1 MTIDIEQGSPRFPT
15 ATSSISASSR
25 AEMDAALQDLQA
37 HKNAWVALPVS
48 ERIVI
53 LDRLIRDFLAI
64 APRWA
69 AALTAA
75 KGIPDDAPAVAEE
88 WGAGVWPV
96 MRSLRQLR
104 QVLGEIAQMGRPHI
118 PGPVTTRS
126 DGQVV
131 AQVFPFT
138 PYDRIFFMG
147 VTAEIWMEPGVSA
160 EAMRQSQAAIYH
172 DANHEG
178 KVALVLGA
186 GNVASI
192 APLDILYKLFQEDQV
207 VIIKMNPVNAYIGP
221 LLNEAFRALV
231 EPGFLRIVYGGAQEG
246 AYLCQSDL
254 VDEIHITGSDKTFDA
269 IVFGSGPEG
278 AARKASHEPLLHKR
292 ITGELG
298 NVSPVIVV
306 PGPWSEADLSY
317 QAEHLATMLTNNAGF
332 NCNATRVIIQH
343 AGWPQREQLLQHIRQ
358 VLNEV
363 PLRSAYY
370 PGAQDRQRAFVAGHP
385 GADQYGTAA
394 PDQLPWTLIPGV
406 DPHNSDDIC
415 FTTEAFCGLFAE
427 TPLEAGSVAEYIER
441 AVAFCNDRL
450 WGTLNATILVHPKS
464 LKDPRVK
471 DAVERAVANLR
482 YGNVGVNYW
491 AGSSFVL
498 GVTTWGAFPGHP
510 LYDIQSGTGVV
521 HNNLM
526 FAHPQKSVLRGPW
539 RATPKPTWF
548 VTQGKT
554 ARKVFPKLVEFD
566 AAPTPLKV
574 PGVMWSAIAG

>member
-15 ATSSISASSR
+15 ASSSISATSQTD
-25 AEMDAALQDLQA
+25 MDAALHELQA
-37 HKNAWVALPVS
+37 HKNAWVALSVS

-53 LDRLIRDFLAI
+53 LDRLMRDFLVI

-69 AALTAA
+69 DALTNA
-75 KGIPDDAPAVAEE
+75 KGIPAGAPAAAEE

-96 MRSLRQLR
+96 MRSLRQVR
-104 QVLGEIAQMGRPHI
+104 QALGEIAQMGRPKI
-118 PGPVTTRS
+118 PGPVRTRP

-131 AQVFPFT
+131 ARVFPLT

-147 VTAEIWMEPGVSA
+147 VSAEIWMEPGVTIDS
-160 EAMRQSQAAIYH
+160 MKQTQAAIYS
-172 DANHEG
+172 DNNHEG

-192 APLDILYKLFQEDQV
+192 APLDILYKLFEEDQV

-221 LLNEAFRALV
+221 LLNEAFRALI
-231 EPGFLRIVYGGAQEG
+231 EPGFLRIVYGGAPEG
-246 AYLCQSDL
+246 AYLCNSEL

-269 IVFGSGPEG
+269 IVFGTGPEG
-278 AARKASHEPLLHKR
+278 ATRKASHEPLLHKR

-306 PGPWSEADLSY
+306 PGPWSKADLSY

-343 AGWPQREQLLQHIRQ
+343 AGWQQREQLLQSIRN
-358 VLNEV
+358 VLKEV

-370 PGAQDRQRAFVAGHP
+370 PGAQDRQRAFVADHP
-385 GADQYGTAA
+385 DAEQYGMAA

-406 DPHNSDDIC
+406 DQQNSDDIC

-427 TPLEAGSVAEYIER
+427 TPLEAGSVVEYIER
-441 AVAFCNDRL
+441 AVAFCNDQL

-464 LKDPRVK
+464 LKDPQVK
-471 DAVERAVANLR
+471 EAVERAVAKLR

-526 FAHPQKSVLRGPW
+526 FAHPQKSVLRGPF
-539 RATPKPTWF
+539 RATPKPPWF
-548 VTQGKT
+548 VTQGKSGL
-554 ARKVFPKLVEFD
+554 KIFPKLVTFD
-566 AAPTPLKV
+566 AAPSPLKV
-574 PGVMWSAIAG
+574 PGIMWTAITG

>member
-1 MTIDIEQGSPRFPT
+1 MTIDIEQGSPRFPS
-15 ATSSISASSR
+15 ASSSISATSQ
-25 AEMDAALQDLQA
+25 ADMDAALQELQA
-37 HKNAWVALPVS
+37 HKNAWVAVPVS

-53 LDRLIRDFLAI
+53 LDRLMRDFLVI

-69 AALTAA
+69 DALTSA
-75 KGIPDDAPAVAEE
+75 KGIPAGAPAAAEE

-104 QVLGEIAQMGRPHI
+104 QVLDEIAQTGHPKI
-118 PGPVTTRS
+118 PGPVTTRP

-131 AQVFPFT
+131 AQVFPLT

-147 VTAEIWMEPGVSA
+147 VTAEIWMEPG
-160 EAMRQSQAAIYH
+160 ETIDTMKQSQAAIYY
-172 DANHEG
+172 DKNHEG

-221 LLNEAFRALV
+221 LLNEAFRALI
-231 EPGFLRIVYGGAQEG
+231 EPGFLRIVYGGASEG
-246 AYLCQSDL
+246 AYLCNSAL

-278 AARKASHEPLLHKR
+278 AARKASHEPILRKR

-306 PGPWSEADLSY
+306 PGPWSEADLNY
-317 QAEHLATMLTNNAGF
+317 QAEHLVTMLTNNAGF

-343 AGWPQREQLLQHIRQ
+343 AGWRQREQLLQSVRQ
-358 VLNEV
+358 VLKEV

-370 PGAQDRQRAFVAGHP
+370 PGAPDRQRAFVADHP
-385 GADQYGTAA
+385 DAEQYGMAES
-394 PDQLPWTLIPGV
+394 DQLPWTLIPGV
-406 DPHNSDDIC
+406 DAQNSEDIC

-427 TPLEAGSVAEYIER
+427 TPLEAGSAVEYIER
-441 AVAFCNDRL
+441 AVAFCNDQL

-464 LKDPRVK
+464 LKDPQVK
-471 DAVERAVANLR
+471 EAIKRAVANLR

-526 FAHPQKSVLRGPW
+526 FAHPQKSVLRGPF
-539 RATPKPTWF
+539 RATPKPPWF
-548 VTQGKT
+548 VTEGKSG
-554 ARKVFPKLVEFD
+554 RKLFPQLVAFD
-566 AAPTPLKV
+566 AAPSPLKV
-574 PGVMWSAIAG
+574 PGIMWTAIRG